1 MKKEII
7 RKRLENKGWI
17 IKHDMCGIYV
27 ARNACHIIRA
37 ETLNGLYKIIKSMN

>member
-27 ARNACHIIRA
+27 AQNRGYIVRA
-37 ETLNGLYKIIKSMN
+37 DTLNGLYNIIYNKR